1 MLPISQYKTILF
13 DCDGVVLNSNFL
25 KIEAYRLTALEF
37 GASEEDAMKLV
48 KHHIEYTG
56 ISRNIKFAYFLVTI
70 LHKKVDESS
79 MNHLLTRLNFEV
91 ERLLEN
97 CEIAKGLDE
106 LRTKSKYTNWMIV
119 SGGDQEEINRLFTRK
134 SLLKYFDVGI
144 FGSPDSKEEIVAREL
159 KKQTGHAPALFIGDS
174 KYDYQV
180 AEKNNLDFIFL
191 SDWTNFLEWKSFCE
205 TNKIE
210 VYKKLDDLNHI

>member
-37 GASEEDAMKLV
+37 GASEEDAMRLV
-48 KHHIEYTG
+48 NHHIEYTG
-56 ISRNIKFAYFLVTI
+56 ISRNIKFAYFLETI
-70 LHKKVDESS
+70 LKKPADDSA
-79 MNHLLTRLNFEV
+79 MNHLLRQLNIEV

-97 CEIAKGLDE
+97 CDIAEGLE
-106 LRTKSKYTNWMIV
+106 NLREKTKQAHWMIV
-119 SGGDQEEINRLFTRK
+119 SGGDQEEIIRLFSRK

-159 KKQTGHAPALFIGDS
+159 KKSTGQAPALFIGDS

-180 AEKNNLDFIFL
+180 AKKNNLDFIFL
-191 SDWTNFLEWKSFCE
+191 SDWTNFFEWKHFCE
-205 TNKIE
+205 ENKIE
-210 VYKKLDDLNHI
+210 VYQKLNDLNH

>member
-48 KHHIEYTG
+48 NHHIEYTG
-56 ISRNIKFAYFLVTI
+56 ISRNIKFTYFLEKI
-70 LHKKVDESS
+70 LNKPVDDAS
-79 MNHLLTRLNFEV
+79 MNHLLNQLNYEV

-97 CEIAKGLDE
+97 CEIAQGLDV
-106 LRTKSKYTNWMIV
+106 LREKTKDSNWMIV
-119 SGGDQEEINRLFTRK
+119 SGGDQEEIIRLFTRK
-134 SLLKYFDVGI
+134 NLLKYFDVGI
-144 FGSPDSKEEIVAREL
+144 FGSPDSKEDIVAREL
-159 KKQTGHAPALFIGDS
+159 KKPTGQRPALFIGDS

-180 AEKNNLDFIFL
+180 AKKNNLDFIFL
-191 SDWTNFLEWKSFCE
+191 SHWTNFFEWKSFCAE
-205 TNKIE
+205 NKIE
-210 VYKKLDDLNHI
+210 IYQKLDDLNH

>member
-48 KHHIEYTG
+48 NHHIEYTG
-56 ISRNIKFAYFLVTI
+56 ISRNIKFSYFLEKI
-70 LHKKVDESS
+70 LNKTVDDIS
-79 MNHLLTRLNFEV
+79 MNHLLNQLNYEV

-97 CEIAKGLDE
+97 CDIAEGLE
-106 LRTKSKYTNWMIV
+106 ALREKTKDSNWMIV
-119 SGGDQEEINRLFTRK
+119 SGGDQEEIIRLFTRK
-134 SLLKYFDVGI
+134 NLLKYFDVGI
-144 FGSPDSKEEIVAREL
+144 FGSPDSKEDIVTREL
-159 KKQTGHAPALFIGDS
+159 KKSTGQKPALFIGDS

-180 AEKNNLDFIFL
+180 AKKNNLDFIFL
-191 SDWTNFLEWKSFCE
+191 SDWTNFFEWKSFCAE
-205 TNKIE
+205 NKIE
-210 VYKKLDDLNHI
+210 VYQKLDDLNH

>member
-48 KHHIEYTG
+48 NHHIEYTG
-56 ISRNIKFAYFLVTI
+56 ISRNIKFTYFLEKI
-70 LHKKVDESS
+70 LNKTVNDVS
-79 MNHLLTRLNFEV
+79 MNHLLNQLNYEV

-97 CEIAKGLDE
+97 CEIAQGLE
-106 LRTKSKYTNWMIV
+106 ALRERTKDSNWMIV
-119 SGGDQEEINRLFTRK
+119 SGGDQEEIIRLFTRK
-134 SLLKYFDVGI
+134 NLLKYFDVGI
-144 FGSPDSKEEIVAREL
+144 FGSPDSKEDIVTREL
-159 KKQTGHAPALFIGDS
+159 KKSTGQKPALFIGDS

-180 AEKNNLDFIFL
+180 AKKNNLDFIFL
-191 SDWTNFLEWKSFCE
+191 SDWTNFSEWKSFCAE
-205 TNKIE
+205 NKIE
-210 VYKKLDDLNHI
+210 IYQKLDDLNH

>member
-37 GASEEDAMKLV
+37 GASKEDAMRLV
-48 KHHIEYTG
+48 NHHIEFTG
-56 ISRNIKFAYFLVTI
+56 ISRNIKFAYFLENI
-70 LHKKVDESS
+70 LKKPVDESS
-79 MNHLLTRLNFEV
+79 MNHLLRQLNIEV

-97 CEIAKGLDE
+97 CDIAEGLE
-106 LRTKSKYTNWMIV
+106 KLREKTKQAHWMIV
-119 SGGDQEEINRLFTRK
+119 SGGDQEEIIRLFSRK

-159 KKQTGHAPALFIGDS
+159 KKSTGQAPALFIGDS

-180 AEKNNLDFIFL
+180 AKKNNLDFIFL
-191 SDWTNFLEWKSFCE
+191 SDWTNFFEWKNFCKE
-205 TNKIE
+205 NNIE
-210 VYKKLDDLNHI
+210 VHQKLDDLNR

>member
-37 GASEEDAMKLV
+37 GASKEDAMRLV
-48 KHHIEYTG
+48 NHHIEFTG
-56 ISRNIKFAYFLVTI
+56 ISRNIKFAYFLENI
-70 LHKKVDESS
+70 LKKPVDESS
-79 MNHLLTRLNFEV
+79 MNHLLRQLNIEV

-97 CEIAKGLDE
+97 CDIAEGLE
-106 LRTKSKYTNWMIV
+106 KLREKTKQAHWMIV
-119 SGGDQEEINRLFTRK
+119 SGGDQEEIIRLFSRK

-159 KKQTGHAPALFIGDS
+159 KKSTGQAPALFIGDS

-180 AEKNNLDFIFL
+180 AKNNNLDFIFL
-191 SDWTNFLEWKSFCE
+191 SDWTNFFEWKNFCKE
-205 TNKIE
+205 NNIE
-210 VYKKLDDLNHI
+210 VHQKLDDLNR

>member
-48 KHHIEYTG
+48 NHHIEYTG
-56 ISRNIKFAYFLVTI
+56 ISRNIKFTYFLEKI
-70 LHKKVDESS
+70 LNKPVDDTS
-79 MNHLLTRLNFEV
+79 MNHLLNQLNYEV

-97 CEIAKGLDE
+97 CEIAKGLDIFRE
-106 LRTKSKYTNWMIV
+106 KTKDANWMIV
-119 SGGDQEEINRLFTRK
+119 SGGDQEEIIRLFTRK
-134 SLLKYFDVGI
+134 KLLKYFDVGI
-144 FGSPDSKEEIVAREL
+144 FGSPDSKEDIVIREL
-159 KKQTGHAPALFIGDS
+159 KKTTGQRPALFIGDS

-180 AEKNNLDFIFL
+180 AKKNNLDFVFL
-191 SDWTNFLEWKSFCE
+191 SEWTNFFEWKRFCME
-205 TNKIE
+205 NKIE
-210 VYKKLDDLNHI
+210 IYQKLEDLNH

>member
-37 GASEEDAMKLV
+37 GASEEDAMRLV
-48 KHHIEYTG
+48 NHHIEFTG
-56 ISRNIKFAYFLVTI
+56 ISRNIKFAYFLENI
-70 LHKKVDESS
+70 LKKSVDESS
-79 MNHLLTRLNFEV
+79 MNHLLKQLNIEV

-97 CEIAKGLDE
+97 CDIAEGLE
-106 LRTKSKYTNWMIV
+106 KLREKTKLAHWMIV
-119 SGGDQEEINRLFTRK
+119 SGGDQEEIIRLFSRK

-159 KKQTGHAPALFIGDS
+159 KKSTGQAPALFIGDS

-180 AEKNNLDFIFL
+180 AKKNNLDFIFL
-191 SDWTNFLEWKSFCE
+191 SDWTNFFEWKNFCKE
-205 TNKIE
+205 NNIE
-210 VYKKLDDLNHI
+210 VHQKLDDLNR

>member
-48 KHHIEYTG
+48 NHHIEYTG
-56 ISRNIKFAYFLVTI
+56 ISRNIKFTYFLETI
-70 LHKKVDESS
+70 LKKQADESS
-79 MNHLLTRLNFEV
+79 MNHLLKQLNIEV

-97 CEIAKGLDE
+97 CDIAEGLE
-106 LRTKSKYTNWMIV
+106 RLREKTKQAHWMIV
-119 SGGDQEEINRLFTRK
+119 SGGDQEEIIRLFSRK

-159 KKQTGHAPALFIGDS
+159 KKTTGHSPALFIGDS

-180 AEKNNLDFIFL
+180 AKKNNLDFIFL
-191 SDWTNFLEWKSFCE
+191 SGWTNFFEWKNFCE
-205 TNKIE
+205 ENKIE
-210 VYKKLDDLNHI
+210 VHQKLDDLNH

>member
-48 KHHIEYTG
+48 NYHIEYTG
-56 ISRNIKFAYFLVTI
+56 ISRNIKFTYFLETI
-70 LHKKVDESS
+70 LKKQADESS
-79 MNHLLTRLNFEV
+79 MNHLLKQLNIEV

-97 CEIAKGLDE
+97 CDIAEGLE
-106 LRTKSKYTNWMIV
+106 RLREKTKQAHWMIV
-119 SGGDQEEINRLFTRK
+119 SGGDQEEIIRLFSRK

-159 KKQTGHAPALFIGDS
+159 KKITGQSPALFIGDS

-180 AEKNNLDFIFL
+180 AKKNNLDFIFL
-191 SDWTNFLEWKSFCE
+191 SDWTNFFEWKNFCE
-205 TNKIE
+205 ENKIE
-210 VYKKLDDLNHI
+210 VHQKLDDLNH

>member
-37 GASEEDAMKLV
+37 GASKEDAMRLV
-48 KHHIEYTG
+48 NHHIEFTG
-56 ISRNIKFAYFLVTI
+56 ISRNIKFAYFLENI
-70 LHKKVDESS
+70 LKKPVDESS
-79 MNHLLTRLNFEV
+79 MNHLLRQLNIEV

-97 CEIAKGLDE
+97 CDIAEGLE
-106 LRTKSKYTNWMIV
+106 KLREKTKQAHWMIV
-119 SGGDQEEINRLFTRK
+119 SGGDQEEIIRLFSRK

-159 KKQTGHAPALFIGDS
+159 KKTTGQPPALFIGDS

-180 AEKNNLDFIFL
+180 AKKNNLDFIFL
-191 SDWTNFLEWKSFCE
+191 SDWTNFFEWKNFCE
-205 TNKIE
+205 ENKIE
-210 VYKKLDDLNHI
+210 VHQKLDDLNH